1 MDISDSLQDQRD
13 AHAAAQALSVCQ
25 VWPEHWQAL
34 SLFLACRRQIEITL
48 GGMGGVHHM
57 PARSVNVSE
66 ELRWLNLPK
75 KVHASTVALYRDI
88 EQEMLLVLNAR
99 ANQAT

>member
-1 MDISDSLQDQRD
+1 
-13 AHAAAQALSVCQ
+13 
-25 VWPEHWQAL
+25 
-34 SLFLACRRQIEITL
+34 
-48 GGMGGVHHM
+48 MGGVHHM